1 MIQSNIRAWM
11 NLKNWN
17 WWKMMQQIRPLLS
30 AAREAD
36 EMAKRAA
43 ELDKKKE
50 ELQALEEFK
59 KNTEAENVM
68 LNQV

>member
-1 MIQSNIRAWM
+1 
-11 NLKNWN
+11 
-17 WWKMMQQIRPLLS
+17 MMQQIRPLLS

-68 LNQV
+68 LNQVWTTIKNTII